1 MSERAQA
8 LAERFEQMN
17 RQLISTVESC
27 SDEQWQAKTTA
38 EGWSVAVT
46 AHHIAGAHEAIAGAA
61 QGLATGQGLP
71 PITSEMLDEMNA
83 KHAQEHASCTKEE
96 TVELL
101 RRNGQTAAGIIRGFS
116 DEQLERSAPAAI
128 MGGAEMSTEQFVE
141 NGLIGHMRGHADS
154 IRTTIA
160 QHEAVPAAAEARQ
173 ESVEPTAEPEP
184 ERRPWWKRLFG
195 G

>member
-8 LAERFEQMN
+8 LAEQFEDAN
-17 RQLISTVESC
+17 RELISTVERC
-27 SDEQWQAKTTA
+27 SEAEWRAQTAA

-46 AHHIAGAHEAIAGAA
+46 AHHIAGGHEAVAGLA

-71 PITSEMLDEMNA
+71 DITSQMLDEMNA
-83 KHAQEHASCTKEE
+83 EHAREYAACTKEE

-116 DEQLERSAPAAI
+116 DEQLGRSAPAAI
-128 MGGAEMSTEQFVE
+128 MDGAEMSTEQLVE
-141 NGLIGHMRGHADS
+141 QGLIGHMRGHSES
-154 IRTTIA
+154 IRAAIA
-160 QHEAVPAAAEARQ
+160 QQESARATAEAAQVRT
-173 ESVEPTAEPEP
+173 EPTPEP
-184 ERRPWWKRLFG
+184 ERRPWWKRLLG